1 MKNLTIAAMSVL
13 ACMILPVSSL
23 AQTPEI
29 SVEAMRVTKSTIGR
43 SASGIPIENVALS
56 YGVSTE
62 GLDLSTDSGK
72 QALEKRVSDAAM
84 AACKEL
90 GRQYP
95 GAKPSDSE
103 CAKAATTKAMAQIQQ
118 VEAAAAKK

>member
-1 MKNLTIAAMSVL
+1 MKNLTIAATS
-13 ACMILPVSSL
+13 MILSTSAL

-29 SVEAMRVTKSTIGR
+29 SVEAMRTTKTTIGHT
-43 SASGIPIENVALS
+43 SSGIPIENVALS
-56 YGVSTE
+56 YGVSTQ

-72 QALEKRVSDAAM
+72 QALEKRVSDAAT

-95 GAKPSDSE
+95 GSKPSDSE
-103 CAKAATTKAMAQIQQ
+103 CAKLATDKAMAQIQK
-118 VEAAAAKK
+118 VETAAAKK

>member
-1 MKNLTIAAMSVL
+1 MKSLTIAATSVL
-13 ACMILPVSSL
+13 ACMILPTSAL

-29 SVEAMRVTKSTIGR
+29 SVEAMRTTKTTIGQT
-43 SASGIPIENVALS
+43 SSGIPIENVALS
-56 YGVSTE
+56 YGVSTQ

-72 QALEKRVSDAAM
+72 QALEKRVSDAAT

-95 GAKPSDSE
+95 GSKPSDSE
-103 CAKAATTKAMAQIQQ
+103 CAKLATDKAMAQIQK
-118 VEAAAAKK
+118 VETAAAKK